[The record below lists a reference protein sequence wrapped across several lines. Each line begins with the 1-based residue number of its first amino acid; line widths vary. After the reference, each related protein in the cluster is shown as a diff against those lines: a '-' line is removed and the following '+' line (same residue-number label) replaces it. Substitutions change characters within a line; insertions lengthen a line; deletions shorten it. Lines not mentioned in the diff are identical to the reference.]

1 MLQMYFGARSE
12 HAYPNLIYSPLT
24 LDYFRLH
31 LYNYC
36 WVGMCVRKRELLNDF
51 LPPAKCFAI
60 ICRAA
65 ASKRRFIK

>member
-1 MLQMYFGARSE
+1 MLQIYFGVRSE
-12 HAYPNLIYSPLT
+12 HAYPNVIYSPLT

-36 WVGMCVRKRELLNDF
+36 WVVMCAGKRELLNDF